1 MKKICLKSGETLV
14 ETLIAML
21 IISLVFIFLASS
33 IVSAAKVNSS
43 VKNEDT
49 AFVRDGQSSITDR
62 LSVDGS
68 EVDQKYVQF
77 YETENGYYYYE
88 YKKSN

>member
-1 MKKICLKSGETLV
+1 MKRLCSKSGETLV

-43 VKNEDT
+43 IKNEDT
-49 AFVRDGQSSITDR
+49 AFVRDGQLSVTDR
-62 LSVDGS
+62 LLVDGS